1 MPALEVANLVGWVM
15 EYEDR
20 VGAVGRLTRNGR
32 FVLFGAV
39 ALSASR
45 LVVFLVRYG
54 IPNTASDFLGSW
66 PAPRL
71 AGWFGK
77 TDGFYS
83 GLVTEWHEGTSWSY
97 GPILHLVTIPL
108 FIFPDRDTAYRFLLF
123 VAAGGFVVTGL
134 LLVWHLRRELHNH
147 YALAGLIFV
156 VFNFAPALEALG
168 QRNVELLE
176 LLLISAAFVT
186 FGRRRDTATGL
197 LVGLA
202 AGVKF
207 LPAVLIP
214 ALFLAR
220 RRRAGTVSLT
230 TLAVIAI
237 VTQLTLGWQN
247 NLLLRTVVDVDSE
260 INFFGHPQNQA
271 IPGFIMRA
279 VGGPGNESTGIA
291 ISIVVLISAGATL
304 CFWLWS
310 RRGSSDWPIQ
320 WSILLTSVLL
330 LIPHGESYYL
340 CLLIPP
346 FAIAFSRL
354 CGMGRTWKWVLFLV
368 AYSVVAWPVP
378 MSIVE
383 AVVDSVVGRHIWLFQ
398 WTHENSIPMIGTLI
412 LLFLLFSLHDPERL
426 AVSDQIESP

>member
-1 MPALEVANLVGWVM
+1 M

-20 VGAVGRLTRNGR
+20 TGAVSRLTRNTR
-32 FVLFGAV
+32 LALFGVAV
-39 ALSASR
+39 LSASR
-45 LVVFLVRYG
+45 LVVFLFRYG
-54 IPNTASDFLGSW
+54 IPNAASDFLGSW

-71 AGWFGK
+71 AEWFGK

-108 FIFPDRDTAYRFLLF
+108 FLFPDRDTAYRFLLF

-134 LLVWHLRRELHNH
+134 LLIWHLRRELPNG

-186 FGRRRDTATGL
+186 FGSRRDTATGFL
-197 LVGLA
+197 LGLA
-202 AGVKF
+202 AGVKY

-220 RRRAGTVSLT
+220 RRRAGAVSMT
-230 TLAVIAI
+230 TLAVIAV

-260 INFFGHPQNQA
+260 INFFDHPQNQA
-271 IPGFIMRA
+271 LSGFIMRA
-279 VGGPGNESTGIA
+279 VGDQGNESTGIA
-291 ISIVVLISAGATL
+291 ISIVVLIAAGLAL

-310 RRGSSDWPIQ
+310 RRGSSDWSIQ

-346 FAIAFSRL
+346 FAVAFSRL
-354 CGMGRTWKWVLFLV
+354 CVMGRTWKWVLFLV

-383 AVVDSVVGRHIWLFQ
+383 AVVDSVIGRHVWLFQ
-398 WTHENSIPMIGTLI
+398 WTHENSIPMIGTLA
-412 LLFLLFSLHDPERL
+412 LLFLLFSLHDPGRL
-426 AVSDQIESP
+426 TVSDTTESL